1 MLDPFRLRLPSRSPG
16 CPKNDCTPLGG
27 LAKPRLGALILLP
40 LALLLTGLSACSSAP
55 ASKTWLEKV
64 SPYRF
69 DRVQG
74 NVITREQVAAL
85 KEGMPR
91 AVVKDILGTPLLT
104 SVFHADRWDYVFTF
118 NRQGAASQERR
129 VTLFFKGE
137 ALERFESDD
146 LPTEAEFVAT
156 LKSMPTLG
164 KLPPM
169 EASKESLEQFPSTN
183 PPAPVPAP
191 VSKPPA
197 SYPPLEP
204 PPQ

>member
-1 MLDPFRLRLPSRSPG
+1 MLDPFRLRL
-16 CPKNDCTPLGG
+16 T
-27 LAKPRLGALILLP
+27 LLP
-40 LALLLTGLSACSSAP
+40 LALLMLGLAACSSTP
-55 ASKTWLEKV
+55 SSKRWLDTV

-85 KEGMPR
+85 KVGMPR

-118 NRQGAASQERR
+118 RRQGAESQTRR
-129 VTLFFKGE
+129 VTLFFTGD
-137 ALERFESDD
+137 ALERFEADE

-156 LKSMPTLG
+156 LKSMPTQG

-169 EASKESLEQFPSTN
+169 EASKESLLKF
-183 PPAPVPAP
+183 PPAAP
-191 VSKPPA
+191 VAPA
-197 SYPPLEP
+197 APAAIRAPSDYPPLEP
-204 PPQ
+204 QTK